1 MKPSIVVFASGSGSN
16 FQALIDACR
25 DKRIYA
31 TIKGLIVTRE
41 DAGAVER
48 AKNHNIPYTILSK
61 SDFNSNDAIADAI
74 NHQLSK
80 WQPSLIVLAGYL
92 EKLPVEVIEQ
102 SSCPI
107 INIHPSLLPK
117 YGGKGYYGL
126 KVHRAVIE
134 NGEKE
139 SGCTVHQVNS
149 NYDEGKILNQ
159 ASVPVYEDD
168 TPESLA
174 NRIRPHEHRILIET
188 VNQLIHN
195 ST

>member
-25 DKRIYA
+25 DNRIPA

-48 AKNHNIPYTILSK
+48 AKNHGIPYRVLSK
-61 SDFNSNDAIADAI
+61 SDFNSNEDLADAI
-74 NHQLSK
+74 NHHLDK
-80 WQPSLIVLAGYL
+80 WNPSLIILAGYL

-102 SSCPI
+102 NSCPI

-117 YGGKGYYGL
+117 YGGKGYYGI

-134 NGEKE
+134 NGDKE
-139 SGCTVHQVNS
+139 SGCTTHLVTP
-149 NYDEGKILNQ
+149 NYDEGQILNQ
-159 ASVPVYEDD
+159 AHVPVYEND
-168 TPESLA
+168 TPETLA
-174 NRIRPHEHRILIET
+174 GRIRPHEHRILIET